1 MQKEDRLINELNKI
15 IEKPGGK
22 QAVRYVLNA
31 MGGIPVIGGAIA
43 GVGGFWGE
51 REQQEFNETITNW
64 ASQADTDIAKL
75 LEVLGDQLREPTK
88 AHLAILIGEITGLD
102 ISSVSEESHIPV
114 ILNGETVSDLQPY
127 VQKGWI
133 SLRSN
138 GNVANMG
145 AGNRI
150 GNSIE
155 DRKRPWGMGN
165 GFTLIISDLYLKCSD
180 D

>member
-1 MQKEDRLINELNKI
+1 MQEEDLIHELNKI

-22 QAVRYVLNA
+22 QAVKYVLNA
-31 MGGIPVIGGAIA
+31 MGAIPIVGGAIA
-43 GVGGFWGE
+43 GVGGVWGE
-51 REQQEFNETITNW
+51 REQQKFNETITEW

-75 LEVLGDQLREPTK
+75 LEILGDQFREPTK

-102 ISSVSEESHIPV
+102 ISSISEESHIPV
-114 ILNGETVSDLQPY
+114 ILNGETVSELQPY

-133 SLRSN
+133 SLRLN
-138 GNVANMG
+138 GNVTNMG

-165 GFTLIISDLYLKCSD
+165 GFILTISRLYLESD
-180 D
+180 DD